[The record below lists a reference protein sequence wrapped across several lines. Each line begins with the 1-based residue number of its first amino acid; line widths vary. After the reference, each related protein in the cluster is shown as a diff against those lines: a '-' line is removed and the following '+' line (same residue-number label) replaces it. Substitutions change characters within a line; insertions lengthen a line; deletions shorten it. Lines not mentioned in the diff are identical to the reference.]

1 MHAHTHAHAH
11 ARTHTHTQDIGWIP
25 IWNATKWPS
34 LVQTV
39 LGYALEATNAIETGG
54 NVMLVGDEHGDSDCL
69 VASVALITIDAHYR
83 TRAGF
88 EELVQRE
95 WLAMGFAFS
104 DRCRHAQGKMGN
116 RTQPSGCV
124 LLFLDAISQLI
135 RTKHCPTGISVTRGP
150 WWVVLRPSRNEV
162 WGTPHQNLL
171 SVR

>member
-1 MHAHTHAHAH
+1 MHAH
-11 ARTHTHTQDIGWIP
+11 ARTHACIRTHTQDIGWIP